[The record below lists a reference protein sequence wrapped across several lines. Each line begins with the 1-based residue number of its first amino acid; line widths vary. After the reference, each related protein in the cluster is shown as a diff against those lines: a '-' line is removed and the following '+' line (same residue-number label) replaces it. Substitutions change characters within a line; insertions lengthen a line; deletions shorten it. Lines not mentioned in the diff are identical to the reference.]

1 MDSKMYY
8 INIKDKGGFSKEVYS
23 FPSLGVCVGHSH
35 LAALFSLGKHT
46 VIHASNQTL
55 SGGTQC
61 QARGEKRQAPQ
72 ITKRLFVKPQ
82 GLFYSLSFSKTYAKL
97 LPFKVGIT

>member
-55 SGGTQC
+55 SEMEGH
-61 QARGEKRQAPQ
+61 
-72 ITKRLFVKPQ
+72 
-82 GLFYSLSFSKTYAKL
+82 SAKQEERKGKHPRSPRDFL
-97 LPFKVGIT
+97 